1 VHDIL
6 FEEHLV
12 FQLRHLFDYLKD
24 TEDEEWLL
32 SVSLQPEKEEENMNL
47 SDPILF
53 YTIFFFNTFGIQ

>member
-1 VHDIL
+1 MVP
-6 FEEHLV
+6 
-12 FQLRHLFDYLKD
+12 
-24 TEDEEWLL
+24 EDEEWLL